1 MGLTL
6 CKMPTRT
13 EEWIAVPMA
22 SWDKRTSFPSGV
34 VEAYKK
40 LLNMQ
45 QNHQLC
51 YVKMPAE
58 WLNHFA
64 EGEYLYSERRG
75 DKVYVY
81 GAS

>member
-6 CKMPTRT
+6 CKMPART

-22 SWDKRTSFPSGV
+22 AWDERTTFPDSAVTAFKG
-34 VEAYKK
+34 
-40 LLNMQ
+40 LLDMQ

-58 WLNHFA
+58 WLAHF
-64 EGEYLYSERRG
+64 GSGDYLYSEKRG
-75 DKVYVY
+75 DNVYVY
-81 GAS
+81 AAS